1 MTDAKTE
8 AKVCGEQ
15 NICISQ
21 SITSMIFINYKENS
35 NILQC
40 GNYHLIQMMKV
51 STTNNETYQH
61 HVHPY
66 FKHFE
71 HQFSSSMRGAL
82 MSSVCSLYQSVP

>member
-21 SITSMIFINYKENS
+21 SITSMIFTNYKENS

-40 GNYHLIQMMKV
+40 GKYHLIQMIKSWLCV
-51 STTNNETYQH
+51 CVYVCVYKHTKLLEY
-61 HVHPY
+61 Y
-66 FKHFE
+66 FNIF
-71 HQFSSSMRGAL
+71 
-82 MSSVCSLYQSVP
+82 